1 MELTRRQIA
10 HVLAAL
16 RHTQNLDLSSMD
28 HFDDTEPLTCDEVN
42 QLCEIISCGPPE
54 ARGDGDEANDQRNG
68 KD

>member
-28 HFDDTEPLTCDEVN
+28 HFDQTEPLTCEGVN
-42 QLCEIISCGPPE
+42 QLCQLISCGPPE
-54 ARGDGDEANDQRNG
+54 PRGAGEEAGDQPN
-68 KD
+68 